1 MKQIFEI
8 CPNAETLETLVDLL
22 RYENVSYSNTVSK
35 QASKIKILTEA
46 LEKKQDE
53 LELLQRVVDMQA
65 AELIAAR
72 RSSEA

>member
-46 LEKKQDE
+46 LEKMQDE

-72 RSSEA
+72 RSSEV